1 MKTGNLDGQ
10 GLGELQNYKFQN
22 LSSAPTTNLTKGR
35 FYFNTSDNTLYVY
48 NGTAWVDALKQGL
61 IYTGGTGIDI
71 SGTTISADFTEV
83 ATAAQGDLADSAIQP
98 NDNVSELT
106 NDAGYITSSAVGN
119 GVLTIKRNNTTV
131 GSFSANATSATTLT
145 ITVPTTAADVGAVP
159 TSRTVNGKALSS
171 DISLTASDV
180 GALPDS
186 TTIGNGQIIFQKN
199 GTGIG
204 TITANQTTST
214 TVNFTIP
221 TTASDVGAV
230 PTSRTINGKALTSN
244 ITLTA
249 ADTGALPDSTTIGS
263 ANLTIQRNGT
273 GIGTFS
279 ANATS
284 ATTVNISVPT
294 TATEVGALPST
305 TTINDLT
312 STAQQNALNSGVT
325 AATVTQVA
333 TNTSGISAIN
343 SLIPSATTASNQ
355 LADKAFV
362 NSSVQT
368 ATANFRGNWSTWSA
382 VPTSANDYPEDYAG
396 SKTPTVNDYLVVQD
410 ASGYTGQTL
419 SGTWRFKYTGTW
431 STDGKSGWLP
441 EYQVNESPMTSDQLA
456 ALNSGVTA
464 ATVTQVATNTSAISG
479 LSTSKQ
485 DKLTAGSNIQIN
497 GTTISATDTIYTLPA
512 ATTSTLGGVIVGT
525 NLSINN
531 GVLSADAQS
540 ITVDTTLSTTSTN
553 PVQNKVVTSAIQ
565 SKTSVTFVDWTV

>member
-1 MKTGNLDGQ
+1 MQTGNLDGQ
-10 GLGELQNYKFQN
+10 GIAEIRGYKFQN
-22 LSSAPTTNLTKGR
+22 LSSAPTTNLAKGR
-35 FYFNTSDNTLYVY
+35 YYFNTSDNTLYVY
-48 NGTAWVDALKQGL
+48 NGTAWVDALKQGSAYL
-61 IYTGGTGIDI
+61 AGLGIDATALGN
-71 SGTTISADFTEV
+71 GTIKVDFTEV
-83 ATAAQGDLADSAIQP
+83 ATAAQGSLADSAIQP
-98 NDNVSELT
+98 NDNVSDLT
-106 NDAGYITSSAVGN
+106 NDAGYITSSDVGT
-119 GVLTIKRNNTTV
+119 GVLTIKRNSTTV

-145 ITVPTTAADVGAVP
+145 ITVPTTA
-159 TSRTVNGKALSS
+159 T
-171 DISLTASDV
+171 
-180 GALPDS
+180 
-186 TTIGNGQIIFQKN
+186 
-199 GTGIG
+199 
-204 TITANQTTST
+204 
-214 TVNFTIP
+214 
-221 TTASDVGAV
+221 DVGAV

-284 ATTVNISVPT
+284 PTTVNISVPT

-325 AATVTQVA
+325 SSTVSAVA
-333 TNTSGISAIN
+333 SNTSGISAIN
-343 SLIPSATTASNQ
+343 SLIPSSTTASNP

-368 ATANFRGNWSTWSA
+368 ATANFRGNWSTWSD

-410 ASGYTGQTL
+410 ASGYTGETL
-419 SGTWRFKYTGTW
+419 SGTWRFKYSGTW
-431 STDGKSGWLP
+431 STDGKNGWLP
-441 EYQVNESPMTSDQLA
+441 EYQVNETPLTAAQLA

-479 LSTSKQ
+479 LSSSKQ
-485 DKLTAGSNIQIN
+485 DALTAGANITISGN
-497 GTTISATDTIYTLPA
+497 TISATNTVYSLPA
-512 ATTSTLGGVIVGT
+512 ATTSTLGGIIVGT

-565 SKTSVTFVDWTV
+565 SKTSVTFVDWSV

>member
-83 ATAAQGDLADSAIQP
+83 ATAAQGGLADSAIQP
-98 NDNVSELT
+98 NDNISELN
-106 NDAGYITSSAVGN
+106 NDAGYITSSDVGT
-119 GVLTIKRNNTTV
+119 GVLTIKRNSTTV

-145 ITVPTTAADVGAVP
+145 ITVPTTATDVGAVP

-171 DISLTASDV
+171 NISLTASDV
-180 GALPDS
+180 
-186 TTIGNGQIIFQKN
+186 
-199 GTGIG
+199 
-204 TITANQTTST
+204 
-214 TVNFTIP
+214 
-221 TTASDVGAV
+221 
-230 PTSRTINGKALTSN
+230 
-244 ITLTA
+244 
-249 ADTGALPDSTTIGS
+249 GALPDSTTIGS

-312 STAQQNALNSGVT
+312 STAQQNALNSG
-325 AATVTQVA
+325 ATTTNIGQIA

-419 SGTWRFKYTGTW
+419 SGTWRFKYSGTW

-441 EYQVNESPMTSDQLA
+441 EYQVNETPMTAAQLA

-464 ATVTQVATNTSAISG
+464 ATVTQVASNTSAISG

-512 ATTSTLGGVIVGT
+512 ATTSTLGGVKVGT
-525 NLSINN
+525 NLSIDAN